1 MSIIKISFLLR
12 SLSARWEYNKAT
24 NGELW
29 EDLAAKLAAKLS
41 PAKPLQQP
49 KGSVQCHF
57 YIAADSSTDL
67 CKATVMVVLASMI
80 PDEETRKKIIVSV
93 TEPDDDELLELYQ
106 TEADKETNPQFWQ
119 AVQNRL
125 PAESAVPAKKPERKP
140 EKKPVLG
147 KAAEK
152 AANAMAPKVEPE
164 APQSPEEPEE
174 LPTLSEQAE
183 KIRALKEGLLGKVR
197 GQRHAVDEVVQ
208 SIFECEMFA
217 ALNPD
222 RKGPL
227 ATFLFTGPSGVG
239 KTFLA
244 ELSAK
249 LLNRPV
255 LVVDMSEYSSNLANV
270 KFNGEHGEAA
280 VVTGFVRQ
288 NPNGIIIFD
297 EVEKAHINTIHLF
310 LQILDAARLMD
321 HQIKKEVSFRNNI
334 IIMTTNAG
342 KALYDDAT
350 VCDLSGTPR
359 SVILDALRTEINPQ
373 TREPFFPECI
383 TTRMANG
390 HVILFNHLEPFA
402 LMEIVKDEIAL
413 QLKLFEKSAGVK
425 VQYDPRMLAAMVMYN
440 GGGIA
445 DARTLRG
452 LARSILVRELQ
463 EIVMQLFSKSTAQ
476 VDTLKN
482 ITITV
487 DTESDDRDTSS
498 LFTNRDKMRVAV
510 FTDKLVDAFT
520 DRANQ
525 EKAVF
530 DVVSDE
536 DSFKKRVRGV
546 TDYVLLDPLCGL
558 ETMEREPNDI
568 ADVDSA
574 GMRMFDYLR
583 DFAPEIPIYILDTS
597 TNLRSFDSLLANG
610 ARGVIRLGSDDPT
623 DFDKTL
629 DMLSFSA
636 LINNAVYSLGR
647 SGKFL
652 SFNCAQY
659 QIDETCAVL
668 SFEKLQLKSAPR
680 AGDSD
685 QIARKG
691 DNNNLKFSDVIGCRA
706 AKAVLQDYKE
716 ALDDPRKT
724 ALSGKKMPKGV
735 LLYGPP
741 GTGKTLLAKAMAN
754 ECNATFFPVSATSFF
769 GSLVGQTENNIRD
782 LFKKA
787 RKYAPSIIFIDE
799 VDAIG
804 RIRSGSI
811 GSTHNEDALTTFL
824 AEMDGFVTDEKRPV
838 FIMAATNYGI
848 EGDSG
853 RVLDPA
859 FVRRFDSKILIPLP
873 ETDDRYELLKLSL
886 KRHGIHFGDKH
897 EQTLRNMATRTGGMN
912 NADLEMMNAQYARSL
927 GDKDPDPAQYL
938 DALDNFRY
946 GEIKKIDPKELRQ
959 TACHEAGHALVC
971 RLCGTTPS
979 FLTIVSRGNFGG
991 YMESA
996 GEKRGTYTFQDL
1008 LDRVC
1013 RCLAGRAAEILLYG
1027 DKAGNNTGAS
1037 SDIRMARYYLKS
1049 SVNDYAMGEKLY
1061 AEWKP
1066 EEIEELMQQQYA
1078 RTEAMLQQHRQ
1089 ILEKLTDLLV
1099 AKKSLDQS
1107 QMEEFFKAENI

>member
-1 MSIIKISFLLR
+1 
-12 SLSARWEYNKAT
+12 
-24 NGELW
+24 
-29 EDLAAKLAAKLS
+29 
-41 PAKPLQQP
+41 
-49 KGSVQCHF
+49 
-57 YIAADSSTDL
+57 
-67 CKATVMVVLASMI
+67 
-80 PDEETRKKIIVSV
+80 
-93 TEPDDDELLELYQ
+93 
-106 TEADKETNPQFWQ
+106 
-119 AVQNRL
+119 
-125 PAESAVPAKKPERKP
+125 
-140 EKKPVLG
+140 
-147 KAAEK
+147 
-152 AANAMAPKVEPE
+152 
-164 APQSPEEPEE
+164 
-174 LPTLSEQAE
+174 
-183 KIRALKEGLLGKVR
+183 
-197 GQRHAVDEVVQ
+197 
-208 SIFECEMFA
+208 
-217 ALNPD
+217 
-222 RKGPL
+222 
-227 ATFLFTGPSGVG
+227 
-239 KTFLA
+239 
-244 ELSAK
+244 
-249 LLNRPV
+249 
-255 LVVDMSEYSSNLANV
+255 
-270 KFNGEHGEAA
+270 
-280 VVTGFVRQ
+280 
-288 NPNGIIIFD
+288 
-297 EVEKAHINTIHLF
+297 
-310 LQILDAARLMD
+310 
-321 HQIKKEVSFRNNI
+321 
-334 IIMTTNAG
+334 
-342 KALYDDAT
+342 
-350 VCDLSGTPR
+350 
-359 SVILDALRTEINPQ
+359 
-373 TREPFFPECI
+373 
-383 TTRMANG
+383 
-390 HVILFNHLEPFA
+390 
-402 LMEIVKDEIAL
+402 
-413 QLKLFEKSAGVK
+413 
-425 VQYDPRMLAAMVMYN
+425 
-440 GGGIA
+440 
-445 DARTLRG
+445 
-452 LARSILVRELQ
+452 
-463 EIVMQLFSKSTAQ
+463 
-476 VDTLKN
+476 
-482 ITITV
+482 
-487 DTESDDRDTSS
+487 
-498 LFTNRDKMRVAV
+498 
-510 FTDKLVDAFT
+510 
-520 DRANQ
+520 
-525 EKAVF
+525 
-530 DVVSDE
+530 
-536 DSFKKRVRGV
+536 
-546 TDYVLLDPLCGL
+546 
-558 ETMEREPNDI
+558 
-568 ADVDSA
+568 
-574 GMRMFDYLR
+574 
-583 DFAPEIPIYILDTS
+583 
-597 TNLRSFDSLLANG
+597 
-610 ARGVIRLGSDDPT
+610 
-623 DFDKTL
+623 
-629 DMLSFSA
+629 
-636 LINNAVYSLGR
+636 
-647 SGKFL
+647 
-652 SFNCAQY
+652 
-659 QIDETCAVL
+659 
-668 SFEKLQLKSAPR
+668 
-680 AGDSD
+680 
-685 QIARKG
+685 
-691 DNNNLKFSDVIGCRA
+691 
-706 AKAVLQDYKE
+706 
-716 ALDDPRKT
+716 
-724 ALSGKKMPKGV
+724 MPKGV